1 MVVVLTS
8 GEPFLCYFNH
18 SDGSTQHRSTG
29 CTVHEMVTTHPPW
42 GDLPPEAAMFK
53 IGVGQTI
60 PSLPDHIS
68 SSLKEFYH
76 LCLIR

>member
-1 MVVVLTS
+1 MVDALTS
-8 GEPFLCYFNH
+8 GKPCLCYCNH
-18 SDGSTQHRSTG
+18 GDVSTQYRSTG

-60 PSLPDHIS
+60 PSLPDHVN
-68 SSLKEFYH
+68 SSLK
-76 LCLIR
+76 

>member
-1 MVVVLTS
+1 MSLAYVTVTMVMMQV
-8 GEPFLCYFNH
+8 H
-18 SDGSTQHRSTG
+18 MIRSTG

-42 GDLPPEAAMFK
+42 GDLPPEAAMFR

-60 PSLPDHIS
+60 PNLPDHVS
-68 SSLKEFYH
+68 SSLREFYH

>member
-1 MVVVLTS
+1 MVVALIS
-8 GEPFLCYFNH
+8 GEFCLCHCNH
-18 SDGSTQHRSTG
+18 GDENAQYRSTG

-53 IGVGQTI
+53 IGVGQNI
-60 PSLPDHIS
+60 PNLPDHIS